1 MKYILTEEQNN
12 VLRVRRRIS
21 QDYDLIK
28 EIVVE
33 GMEMF
38 ICHYDTLKDF
48 YEFLCVDSAYT
59 YLLNYFNNQHQE
71 GYLKMEEYINSLIK
85 ENFKEIIVTYWKEN
99 KEDC

>member
-1 MKYILTEEQNN
+1 MRYIITEEQNN
-12 VLRVRRRIS
+12 VLSVRRRIS
-21 QDYDLIK
+21 QDYDLIR

-38 ICHYDTLKDF
+38 ICQFDTLKDF
-48 YEFLCVDSAYT
+48 YELLCHDSAMT

-71 GYLKMEEYINSLIK
+71 GYLKMEEYITSLIK